1 MSERNTVVR
10 SLNDLGLAAWFGGT
24 LAGAVGINGA
34 AADVPDRNQR
44 LRVANAGWARWTPV
58 NLVAIGAHLV
68 GSTGLLLGNKG
79 RTVSQKGVGGASVAK
94 TVLTGAALAAT
105 AYSRVLAK
113 KLQDAEPAPVEGGTS
128 PASDTP
134 AEAAAAQKQLSVIQ
148 WVLPA
153 LTAAMIVVDA
163 VHGELQR
170 PSQSVSG
177 ILAKPAK
184 LLGIND

>member
-34 AADVPDRNQR
+34 AADVQDRNQR
-44 LRVANAGWARWTPV
+44 LRVANAGWARWAPV
-58 NLVAIGAHLV
+58 NLAAIGAHLV
-68 GSTGLLLGNKG
+68 GSAGLLLGNKG
-79 RTVSQKGVGGASVAK
+79 RTVAQSGVGAASVAK

-105 AYSRVLAK
+105 AYSRALGK
-113 KLQDAEPAPVEGGTS
+113 KLENAEPAPVEGGTDPAPDS
-128 PASDTP
+128 PP
-134 AEAAAAQKQLSVIQ
+134 EVAAAQKQLAVTQ
-148 WVLPA
+148 WLIPA
-153 LTAAMIVVDA
+153 LTAALVVVNA

-170 PSQSVSG
+170 PSQALPG

-184 LLGIND
+184 LLGLND